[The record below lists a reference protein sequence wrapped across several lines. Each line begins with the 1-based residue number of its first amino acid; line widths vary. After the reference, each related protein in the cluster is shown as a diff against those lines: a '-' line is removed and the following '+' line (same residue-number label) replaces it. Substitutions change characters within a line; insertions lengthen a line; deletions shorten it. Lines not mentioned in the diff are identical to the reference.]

1 MVKTLC
7 GRGYFLEQHKM
18 THFLMNWTPHTVIW
32 VLFLG
37 QGCCILFCG
46 KTLCPHGG
54 TLCLDPR
61 PHPMLLRSKNLVHVM
76 FLLQLFSSLEDYDVL
91 VNEVPLWEKRLSTL
105 LGGMKIKFD
114 KESPSVSVTEYL
126 NHLYRVVSSL
136 KRGLIGADATSAIQ
150 PGEFEEFTTRVLR
163 CVLGNASCK
172 LGEK

>member
-1 MVKTLC
+1 MV
-7 GRGYFLEQHKM
+7 Y
-18 THFLMNWTPHTVIW
+18 I
-32 VLFLG
+32 
-37 QGCCILFCG
+37 
-46 KTLCPHGG
+46 
-54 TLCLDPR
+54 
-61 PHPMLLRSKNLVHVM
+61 M

-91 VNEVPLWEKRLSTL
+91 VNEVPLWERRLSTL

-163 CVLGNASCK
+163 CVLGNASCTIMETAHK
-172 LGEK
+172 IGWLCSLVS